1 MSWRTVI
8 ISIRCKL
15 DLKILDYME
24 LVREFDR
31 DKLFITVNM
40 RAYFDD
46 VLIEQFMKTAIS
58 HEFRILML
66 ESNAYRAL
74 PYEKRTTIDAD
85 LCEF

>member
-1 MSWRTVI
+1 
-8 ISIRCKL
+8 
-15 DLKILDYME
+15 ME

-46 VLIEQFMKTAIS
+46 EIIAKFQKTALS
-58 HEFRILML
+58 HEFKVLML
-66 ESNAYRAL
+66 EAYAYPPL
-74 PYEKRTTIDAD
+74 KLEKRLTIDAD